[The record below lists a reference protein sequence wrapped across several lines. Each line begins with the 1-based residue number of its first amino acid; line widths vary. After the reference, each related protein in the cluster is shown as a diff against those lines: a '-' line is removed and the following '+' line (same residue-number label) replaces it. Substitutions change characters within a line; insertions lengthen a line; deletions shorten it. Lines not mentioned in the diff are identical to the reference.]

1 MSIFLNFIYLNN
13 QIISCV
19 IILVEPVES
28 ITEDKTALLED
39 LLDVLSND
47 YRRKIIKILA
57 REDSYMAAL
66 ASEIDTT
73 PQTLVKHLK
82 VLIEKDIIKQYT
94 LEENGKM
101 DHRFSVRAET
111 KDDKKIKYYA
121 LNKNVNLRINFG
133 LGLGLE
139 IQGQIWETADFE
151 KTREETRQRYQDILE
166 NFINIEDYIKSQ
178 LDNEATTNDH
188 LKNMSNL
195 LDKFDDLEKFL
206 IIEKQLIMIR
216 KLKTAVSFL
225 ADESCIEL
233 RPMFFELLQAVDIDR
248 QKLNT
253 FEDKIRNLLPE
264 KADQTM
270 SLLKGIPKNISDIE
284 E

>member
-1 MSIFLNFIYLNN
+1 M
-13 QIISCV
+13 
-19 IILVEPVES
+19 VEPIET
-28 ITEDKTALLED
+28 ITEEKTALLED
-39 LLDVLSND
+39 LLDILSND

-66 ASEIDTT
+66 ATEIDTT

-82 VLIEKDIIKQYT
+82 ILLDKHIIKQYT
-94 LEENGKM
+94 LDEQTEENHK
-101 DHRFSVRAET
+101 FSVRAEA

-139 IQGQIWETADFE
+139 IQGQIWDTSDFE
-151 KTREETRQRYQDILE
+151 KSREETRQRYQDILE
-166 NFINIEDYIKSQ
+166 DFINIEDYIKTQ
-178 LDNEATTNDH
+178 LENESITNDH
-188 LKNMSNL
+188 LKNMSDL

-206 IIEKQLIMIR
+206 IIEKQLIMIK

-225 ADESCIEL
+225 ADENCIEL
-233 RPMFFELLQAVDIDR
+233 RPMFFELLQAVNIDKS
-248 QKLNT
+248 KLDT

-264 KADQTM
+264 KAEETM
-270 SLLKGIPKNISDIE
+270 SLLKGVPKNISDVE
-284 E
+284 EQ

>member
-1 MSIFLNFIYLNN
+1 MCL
-13 QIISCV
+13 
-19 IILVEPVES
+19 ILVEPVET
-28 ITEDKTALLED
+28 ITEEKTALLED
-39 LLDVLSND
+39 LLDILSND

-66 ASEIDTT
+66 ASEIDTS

-82 VLIEKDIIKQYT
+82 ILIDKNIIKQYT
-94 LEENGKM
+94 LEENGETNHKY
-101 DHRFSVRAET
+101 SVRAEA
-111 KDDKKIKYYA
+111 KEDKKIKYYA

-139 IQGQIWETADFE
+139 IQGQVWDTSDFD

-166 NFINIEDYIKSQ
+166 DFINIEDYIKAQ
-178 LDNEATTNDH
+178 LENETISNEH
-188 LKNMSNL
+188 LHNMSNL

-206 IIEKQLIMIR
+206 IIEKQLIMIK
-216 KLKTAVSFL
+216 KLKSAVSFL
-225 ADESCIEL
+225 ADEQCIEL
-233 RPMFFELLQAVDIDR
+233 RPMFFELLQAVNTDSIYR
-248 QKLNT
+248 EKLDS

-270 SLLKGIPKNISDIE
+270 SLLKGVPKNISDVE

>member
-1 MSIFLNFIYLNN
+1 M
-13 QIISCV
+13 
-19 IILVEPVES
+19 VEPIET
-28 ITEDKTALLED
+28 ITEEKTALLED
-39 LLDVLSND
+39 LLDILSND

-66 ASEIDTT
+66 ATEIDTT

-82 VLIEKDIIKQYT
+82 ILLDKHIIKQYT
-94 LEENGKM
+94 LDEQSEENYK
-101 DHRFSVRAET
+101 FSVRAEA

-139 IQGQIWETADFE
+139 IQGQVWDTSDFE
-151 KTREETRQRYQDILE
+151 KSREETRQRYQDILE
-166 NFINIEDYIKSQ
+166 DFINIEDYIKTQ
-178 LDNEATTNDH
+178 LDNESITNDH
-188 LKNMSNL
+188 LKNMSDL

-206 IIEKQLIMIR
+206 IIEKQLIMIK

-225 ADESCIEL
+225 ADENCIEL
-233 RPMFFELLQAVDIDR
+233 RPMFFELLQAVNIDKS
-248 QKLNT
+248 KLDT

-264 KADQTM
+264 KAEETM
-270 SLLKGIPKNISDIE
+270 SLLKGVPKNISDVE
-284 E
+284 EQ

>member
-1 MSIFLNFIYLNN
+1 M
-13 QIISCV
+13 
-19 IILVEPVES
+19 VEPIET
-28 ITEDKTALLED
+28 ITEEKTALLED
-39 LLDVLSND
+39 LLDILSND

-66 ASEIDTT
+66 ATEIDTT

-82 VLIEKDIIKQYT
+82 ILLDKHIIKQYT
-94 LEENGKM
+94 LDEQSEENYK
-101 DHRFSVRAET
+101 FSVRAEA

-139 IQGQIWETADFE
+139 IQGQVWDTSDFE
-151 KTREETRQRYQDILE
+151 KSREETRQRYQDILE
-166 NFINIEDYIKSQ
+166 DFINIEDYIKTQ
-178 LDNEATTNDH
+178 LDNESITNDH
-188 LKNMSNL
+188 LKNMSDL

-206 IIEKQLIMIR
+206 IIEKQLIMIK

-225 ADESCIEL
+225 ADENCIEL
-233 RPMFFELLQAVDIDR
+233 RPMFFELLQAVNIDKS
-248 QKLNT
+248 KLDT

-264 KADQTM
+264 KA
-270 SLLKGIPKNISDIE
+270 E
-284 E
+284 

>member
-1 MSIFLNFIYLNN
+1 MIFRKCYN
-13 QIISCV
+13 
-19 IILVEPVES
+19 LVEPVET
-28 ITEDKTALLED
+28 ITEEKTALLED

-66 ASEIDTT
+66 ATEIDTS

-82 VLIEKDIIKQYT
+82 ILLEKNIIKQYT
-94 LEENGKM
+94 PEENGDTNHK
-101 DHRFSVRAET
+101 FSVRAEA

-133 LGLGLE
+133 LGIGLE
-139 IQGQIWETADFE
+139 IQGQVWDTSDFE
-151 KTREETRQRYQDILE
+151 KSREQTRQRYQGILDD
-166 NFINIEDYIKSQ
+166 FINIEEYIKSQ
-178 LDNEATTNDH
+178 LENESITNDH
-188 LKNMSNL
+188 LKNMSDL

-206 IIEKQLIMIR
+206 IIEKQLIMIK
-216 KLKTAVSFL
+216 KLKTAVGFL
-225 ADESCIEL
+225 ADENCIEL
-233 RPMFFELLQAVDIDR
+233 RPMFFELLQAVDIDHD
-248 QKLNT
+248 KLHT

-270 SLLKGIPKNISDIE
+270 SLLKGMPKNISDVE
-284 E
+284 Q

>member
-1 MSIFLNFIYLNN
+1 M
-13 QIISCV
+13 
-19 IILVEPVES
+19 EPVES
-28 ITEDKTALLED
+28 ITEDKTSLLED

-82 VLIEKDIIKQYT
+82 VLIDKEIIKQYT
-94 LEENGKM
+94 LDDVKEDNNRK
-101 DHRFSVRAET
+101 FSVRAEA

-139 IQGQIWETADFE
+139 IQGQIWDTSDFE

-178 LDNEATTNDH
+178 LEEEAINNDH
-188 LKNMSNL
+188 LRNMSDL

-206 IIEKQLIMIR
+206 IIEKQLILIK

-233 RPMFFELLQAVDIDR
+233 RPMFFELLQAVDIDK

-264 KADQTM
+264 KSANQTM
-270 SLLKGIPKNISDIE
+270 SLLKGVPNNISDIE

>member
-1 MSIFLNFIYLNN
+1 MCLN
-13 QIISCV
+13 
-19 IILVEPVES
+19 LVEPVET
-28 ITEDKTALLED
+28 ITEEKTAPLED
-39 LLDVLSND
+39 LLDILSND

-66 ASEIDTT
+66 ASEIDTS

-82 VLIEKDIIKQYT
+82 ILIDKGIIKQYT
-94 LEENGKM
+94 LEENGDDNHKY
-101 DHRFSVRAET
+101 SVRAEV
-111 KDDKKIKYYA
+111 KEDKKIKYYA

-139 IQGQIWETADFE
+139 IQGQIWETSDFE
-151 KTREETRQRYQDILE
+151 KAREETRKRYQDILE
-166 NFINIEDYIKSQ
+166 DFVNIEDYIKSQ
-178 LDNEATTNDH
+178 LENETITNDH
-188 LKNMSNL
+188 LQNMSNL

-206 IIEKQLIMIR
+206 IIEKQLIMIK

-225 ADESCIEL
+225 ADEQCIEL
-233 RPMFFELLQAVDIDR
+233 RPLFFELLQAVNIDQER
-248 QKLNT
+248 LNS

-270 SLLKGIPKNISDIE
+270 SLLKGVPKNMSDVE
-284 E
+284 Q